1 MHRLLSLACLLFF
14 AAALPL
20 VPLAAQQTVRGRVV
34 DDATGEPL
42 AMAVVIDAGKRLAYT
57 ADDGSF
63 SLPAGRR
70 SLRISL
76 VGYRTA
82 TVSLARPPAGDL
94 TIRLKPLAEQLG
106 EAVVSGRRTKY
117 SRKDNPAVEFMRR
130 VIAAKRRSELTENDF
145 YSLERYT
152 KYFFALNNVTD
163 KVFEEERFKRFPFLK
178 DHVERL
184 EETGRLVLPFLVDE
198 SVTRH
203 IYRREPETRKQIV
216 LGQRTSGLNEVLN
229 TGDLVNGMLKDC
241 FSEINI
247 YDDEV
252 RLLQHPFLSP
262 IAAKGAL
269 AFYRYFLVDTL
280 DVGARRCVR
289 VDFTPNNPQDF
300 GFSGSLYVAAD
311 STLDIERAELSIPR
325 RSDVNFV
332 ERMRITQTFSTLP
345 DGHRVL
351 TGDDMLIELALVG
364 QTGQMVVK
372 RTSEDRNFSFAPI
385 ADRAFAFR
393 GPTTTEP
400 YALMRDEA
408 YWEQQRPAPLGSSE
422 RGMSSLVRK
431 FLDVK
436 GMKAV
441 VWVAKAFIEN
451 HVEASFSP
459 DRPAKVDIGPINTII
474 TSNFIDGLR
483 LRASAQTTAHLHKH
497 LFVRGYAAYGFGDHR
512 WKGMGEVT
520 WAFNEKAYLPREFPV
535 RNLTFQAACDVMAA
549 SDKFLLTDKD
559 NVFTA
564 LKWTKVEHMNYYR
577 RFLLTYDHEWENGLR
592 LTTRLR
598 HERDEACGLLFYL
611 PMSGATIPE
620 AAWVDARKARY
631 FDTADFSVTLVY
643 RPGTTWVNTK
653 QRRYPTNYDHPVYT
667 LSHTVGLGGAAVGQG
682 LPASGLRGRNLYNL
696 TEASL
701 YKRFWLGSWGK
712 IDAKVQG
719 GVEWNK
725 VPFPLL
731 FMPAAN
737 LSYVI
742 QTDMFGLIGNM
753 EFPTDRYA
761 SLMLSWDAN
770 GKLFNRIPLLRK
782 LKWRE
787 FFACNVLWGMLSD
800 RNNPT
805 LERHASDSRLLYFPG
820 SFAQGGAFRPLC
832 RVMEPRR
839 PYVEVVAGV
848 HNIFKL
854 LHIEYVRRLTY
865 IDDPETRR
873 GGVRL
878 MLRITF

>member
-1 MHRLLSLACLLFF
+1 MPRHRIRFLLLLITLAPLL
-14 AAALPL
+14 
-20 VPLAAQQTVRGRVV
+20 PLAAQEMLRGRVV
-34 DDATGEPL
+34 DDVTGEGL
-42 AMAVVIDAGKRLAYT
+42 AMAVVSTDSKNYTYT

-63 SLPAGRR
+63 SLAAGRGKLRVSVIGYATRTLTLGMRR
-70 SLRISL
+70 SAQ
-76 VGYRTA
+76 VE
-82 TVSLARPPAGDL
+82 
-94 TIRLKPLAEQLG
+94 IRMKPLEAQIG
-106 EAVVSGRRTKY
+106 ESVVRGRKTKY

-130 VIAAKRRSELTENDF
+130 VIAVKRRSELAENDF

-152 KYFFALNNVTD
+152 KYFFAVNNVTD
-163 KVFEEERFKRFPFLK
+163 KIFEEDKFKKFPFLK
-178 DHVERL
+178 NHVERL
-184 EETGRLVLPFLVDE
+184 EETGRLVLPISVDE
-198 SVTRH
+198 TVTRH
-203 IYRREPETRKQIV
+203 IYRRQPETKKQIV
-216 LGQRTSGLNEVLN
+216 LAQRTSGINEILN

-241 FSEINI
+241 FSEVNI

-252 RLLQHPFLSP
+252 RLLQYPFTSP

-269 AFYRYFLVDTL
+269 SFYRYFLVDTL
-280 DVGARRCVR
+280 DVGGKRCVR

-311 STLDIERAELSIPR
+311 STFAVERAELSIPR

-351 TGDDMLIELALVG
+351 TNDDMLIELALVG
-364 QTGQMVVK
+364 QAGQLVVK
-372 RTSEDRNFSFAPI
+372 RTSEDSNFSFAPI
-385 ADRAFAFR
+385 SDRTFAFR
-393 GPTTTEP
+393 GPVTTDP

-408 YWEQQRPAPLGSSE
+408 YWEARRPAPLSPSE
-422 RGMSSLVRK
+422 RGMSGLIRK
-431 FLDVK
+431 FMDVK

-451 HVEASFSP
+451 HVEASVSP
-459 DRPAKVDIGPINTII
+459 SRPAKVDIGPINTII

-497 LFVRGYAAYGFGDHR
+497 LFARGYVAYGFGDHR
-512 WKGMGEVT
+512 WKGMGEIT
-520 WAFNEKAYLPREFPV
+520 WSFNEKAYLPREFPV
-535 RNLTFQAACDVMAA
+535 RNLTFQAASDVMSP

-564 LKWTKVEHMNYYR
+564 LKWTKVDHMNYYR

-592 LTTRLR
+592 LTARLR
-598 HERDEACGLLFYL
+598 HERDEACGHLFYL
-611 PMSGATIPE
+611 PMSGVASPTK
-620 AAWVDARKARY
+620 ALADAFRARY
-631 FDTADFSVTLVY
+631 FDTADFSVSLVY
-643 RPGTTWVNTK
+643 QPGTTWVNTK

-667 LSHTVGLGGAAVGQG
+667 LSHTVGFGGASGGRG
-682 LPASGLRGRNLYNL
+682 LPAQGLQPGSVYNL

-712 IDAKVQG
+712 IDAKLQG

-761 SLMLSWDAN
+761 SLLLSWDMN

-800 RNNPT
+800 RNNPA
-805 LERHASDSRLLYFPG
+805 LDRNFADSRLLYFPG
-820 SFAQGGAFRPLC
+820 DFGPDGSFSPLS

-839 PYVEVVAGV
+839 PYVEAIAGI

-854 LHIEYVRRLTY
+854 LHVEYVRRLTY
-865 IDDPETRR
+865 VGDPSVRR
-873 GGVRL
+873 SGVRL
-878 MLRITF
+878 MLRVTF